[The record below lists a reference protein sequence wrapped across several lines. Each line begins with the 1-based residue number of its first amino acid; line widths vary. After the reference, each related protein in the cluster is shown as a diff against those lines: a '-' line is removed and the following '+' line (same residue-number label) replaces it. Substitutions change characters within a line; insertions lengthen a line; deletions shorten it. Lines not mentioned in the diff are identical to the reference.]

1 MTRPGEKAV
10 RLTPMYSGWGGNGYK
25 TCDRPHGSSGPARAS
40 IREQYPPRG
49 SYAGRHIGRQFVGAI
64 GAVGTSGAGY
74 SIPGAQRGGSRTAL
88 DGEIGQCQRQLADL
102 VTCPSS
108 KTPQGK
114 AAMQALSDRISA
126 ARAAINNAPTR
137 ASQAGVVP
145 PPQGASLVDTW
156 A

>member
-1 MTRPGEKAV
+1 
-10 RLTPMYSGWGGNGYK
+10 MYSESGGNGYK
-25 TCDRPHGSSGPARAS
+25 TCDRPHGSLDPARAS
-40 IREQYPPRG
+40 IHVQDPPRV
-49 SYAGRHIGRQFVGAI
+49 SHAGRQIRRHAVSAI
-64 GAVGTSGAGY
+64 GAVGTSGAGH
-74 SIPGAQRGGSRTAL
+74 SIPGAQQGGSRTAL

-137 ASQAGVVP
+137 ASQAGGAP
-145 PPQGASLVDTW
+145 PPQGASIVDTW